1 MRATFGMFI
10 DTVVPI
16 IKSAIMF
23 SPSSSQATSPLQEV
37 PSPLEKLKKYL
48 RRCFRELKPQL
59 DIAKS
64 FDDVMQ
70 IVEEK
75 CTVINVAC
83 LEAIINYYN
92 IDDAKVH
99 ITAYKSAVDKF
110 CEEVK
115 LSVCENE
122 NLLTG
127 PSSLL
132 KCETIEFVLGW
143 NTDEH
148 TLSEIQD
155 LLWKAF
161 GGVAKKVFVKELRKG
176 NSIIVTCYAP
186 QSVIDVLLV
195 KAEKNLDLLKKMGLM
210 RLTIAFHTIW
220 DERSRD
226 KVRDEYY

>member
-1 MRATFGMFI
+1 MRVTFGKFI
-10 DTVVPI
+10 HTVVPL
-16 IKSAIMF
+16 IKSAIMA
-23 SPSSSQATSPLQEV
+23 SSSQITSSLQEV
-37 PSPLEKLKKYL
+37 PSPLEELKTYV

-75 CTVINVAC
+75 CTLINVAC
-83 LEAIINYYN
+83 LEAIINHYN

-99 ITAYKSAVDKF
+99 ITVYKSAVDKF

-122 NLLTG
+122 NLSFMTG

-132 KCETIEFVLGW
+132 KRETIEFVLGW

-161 GGVAKKVFVKELRKG
+161 GDVAKKVLVKELRKG

-186 QSVIDVLLV
+186 QNLIDILFV
-195 KAEKNLDLLKKMGLM
+195 KAKKNLDLLKKMGLM

-220 DERSRD
+220 DEHNRD
-226 KVRDEYY
+226 KVRDE

>member
-1 MRATFGMFI
+1 MRATFGKFI
-10 DTVVPI
+10 HRVVPI
-16 IKSAIMF
+16 IKSAIM
-23 SPSSSQATSPLQEV
+23 STSQDTSPLQEV
-37 PSPLEKLKKYL
+37 PSPLEELKTYL
-48 RRCFRELKPQL
+48 GRCFRELKPQL

-64 FDDVMQ
+64 FDDVMK

-75 CTVINVAC
+75 CTVINVVC
-83 LEAIINYYN
+83 LETIIDNYN
-92 IDDAKVH
+92 IEGAKAH

-110 CEEVK
+110 CEEFK

-122 NLLTG
+122 NLSFMTG

-186 QSVIDVLLV
+186 QNVFDVLLV
-195 KAEKNLDLLKKMGLM
+195 KAEKNLDLLKKIGLL

-226 KVRDEYY
+226 KVRDE

>member
-1 MRATFGMFI
+1 MRATFGKFI
-10 DTVVPI
+10 HTVVPL
-16 IKSAIMF
+16 IKSAIM
-23 SPSSSQATSPLQEV
+23 PSSSQITSSLQEV
-37 PSPLEKLKKYL
+37 PSPLEELKTYL

-59 DIAKS
+59 NIAKS

-75 CTVINVAC
+75 CSVINVAC
-83 LEAIINYYN
+83 LENVINYYN
-92 IDDAKVH
+92 IDDAKAH

-122 NLLTG
+122 NLSFMTG

-132 KCETIEFVLGW
+132 KRETIEFVLGW

-148 TLSEIQD
+148 TLSEIQN

-161 GGVAKKVFVKELRKG
+161 GDVAKKVLVKELRKG

-186 QSVIDVLLV
+186 QNLIDILFV

-220 DERSRD
+220 DERNRD
-226 KVRDEYY
+226 KVRDE

>member
-1 MRATFGMFI
+1 MRVTFGKFI
-10 DTVVPI
+10 HTVVPL
-16 IKSAIMF
+16 IKSAIMA
-23 SPSSSQATSPLQEV
+23 SSSQITFSLQEV
-37 PSPLEKLKKYL
+37 PSPLEELKTYV

-75 CTVINVAC
+75 CTLINVAC
-83 LEAIINYYN
+83 LEAIINHYN
-92 IDDAKVH
+92 IDDAKAH
-99 ITAYKSAVDKF
+99 ITVYKSAVDKF

-122 NLLTG
+122 NLSFMTG

-132 KCETIEFVLGW
+132 KRETIEFVLGW

-161 GGVAKKVFVKELRKG
+161 GDVAKKVLVKELRKG

-186 QSVIDVLLV
+186 QNLIDILFV
-195 KAEKNLDLLKKMGLM
+195 KAKKNLDLLKKMGLM

-220 DERSRD
+220 DEHNRD
-226 KVRDEYY
+226 KVRDE